1 MITFNNGIISLVK
14 VILTHFSGSYR
25 PFFPTELQKSAVFN
39 VVFFRY
45 FSLEKTKATS
55 NITLIA
61 NGPLHEREIMGQG
74 TKGRILVFS
83 GSEFPL
89 VFLLFVLGSIRYTK
103 AKTGS
108 ERKCHHRKTW

>member
-1 MITFNNGIISLVK
+1 M
-14 VILTHFSGSYR
+14 ILTHFSGSYR
-25 PFFPTELQKSAVFN
+25 PFFPTELQKSAVLTG
-39 VVFFRY
+39 FF
-45 FSLEKTKATS
+45 LDKKTKATS